1 MVNFGPPHV
10 LLESFE
16 DLNGK
21 GRPNH
26 VLGRCRVLLFLYLPD
41 ADHLELEH
49 ELLLQCLLPALHD
62 FLEGCREFQL
72 HFEQVRCRQGQI
84 LAVLEGLNCETA
96 NQRVRVG
103 ELLDLC

>member
-26 VLGRCRVLLFLYLPD
+26 VLGRCRVLMFLYLPD
-41 ADHLELEH
+41 ADDLELEH
-49 ELLLQCLLPALHD
+49 ELLLQCLLAALHD
-62 FLEGCREFQL
+62 LLEGCRELQFHL
-72 HFEQVRCRQGQI
+72 EHVEGRQGQI
-84 LAVLEGLNCETA
+84 LAVLDGLDGKAT
-96 NQRVRVG
+96 NQG
-103 ELLDLC
+103 LGFG